1 MTTQYNRDIPG
12 ARFARGATG
21 MIPLR
26 LDGAP
31 SDGPFR
37 GQTLFRGV
45 RRTEPGDLCRAFGIA
60 EVGFRWELGPGL
72 RGISGDNFARRSDST
87 ASMERVPLR
96 KWTRRPDR
104 EDPTRQGVGAIPGL
118 GPDVASGLRET
129 RSVAVNQGR
138 SASRVWR
145 D

>member
-45 RRTEPGDLCRAFGIA
+45 RRTEPGELCRAFGIA

-87 ASMERVPLR
+87 ASMDGYLFANGHEAPIAKIRLAKESERFR
-96 KWTRRPDR
+96 DW
-104 EDPTRQGVGAIPGL
+104 DPT
-118 GPDVASGLRET
+118 
-129 RSVAVNQGR
+129 
-138 SASRVWR
+138 SRR
-145 D
+145 DFERLDQ